1 MRKLRSFA
9 AALTLIAV
17 AALAQASPA
26 PAMAADVQS
35 DLHFDEPTA
44 KTIEYGEYW
53 DYSLTTDAAF
63 YFWVYGNNQFEVTS
77 TGTPSSFS
85 PAVTFYSTGSSSV
98 YRGSL
103 SAPYEM
109 APLGAGSYS
118 FGISGFSDDY
128 FGNQLKAET
137 PTKAQLTIEKA
148 KLGIEL
154 RALDDPSNQSGAI
167 ITARFTGRFVDEYQ
181 SSFFP
186 GAAPS
191 PAGTWKI
198 SIKNADGTVATERNV
213 ERAAGDDVLATSFY
227 WADAEPGEQYTASA
241 TFVASGVSAN
251 NFSIAAAQDFAYT
264 APQSARPVPTSSA
277 TSKPDTSLPEATGFG
292 LPLWVLI
299 LVGVLIVGMGVLVT
313 ILSVRVHRRSSPR
326 AGEVQS

>member
-1 MRKLRSFA
+1 MRIIRRSAAAFSIA
-9 AALTLIAV
+9 AAL
-17 AALAQASPA
+17 ALVPTA
-26 PAMAADVQS
+26 PASAVEYDQVAFTTTTS
-35 DLHFDEPTA
+35 TL
-44 KTIEYGEYW
+44 EYGQSWSFPVEAGYFF
-53 DYSLTTDAAF
+53 YSSGYQSGKVA
-63 YFWVYGNNQFEVTS
+63 VVS
-77 TGTPSSFS
+77 TGTPSGYT
-85 PAVTFYSTGSSSV
+85 P
-98 YRGSL
+98 SL
-103 SAPYEM
+103 SLYEAGGQTATGYLTAPYDV
-109 APLGAGSYS
+109 APLSPGSYTFTITGDFTDAAS
-118 FGISGFSDDY
+118 VQY
-128 FGNQLKAET
+128 NVQTT
-137 PTKAQLTIEKA
+137 PPAQLTITKA
-148 KLGIEL
+148 KLGVEL
-154 RALDDPSNQSGAI
+154 RVLADTTNGTGAI
-167 ITARFTGRFVDEYQ
+167 VTAKFTGRFVDEYS
-181 SSFFP
+181 SSFFV
-186 GAAPS
+186 GAAQS

-198 SIKNADGTVATERNV
+198 SIKKADGTVATERNV

-299 LVGVLIVGMGVLVT
+299 LVGAFIVGLGVLVT